1 MLQRHW
7 YLLHCWDGFG
17 TLNAEMSGGV
27 SDGKLEKSVQALDIG
42 AGAGVF

>member
-1 MLQRHW
+1 MLQNSWHP
-7 YLLHCWDGFG
+7 LHSCGGFG

-42 AGAGVF
+42 TGAGVL